1 MSDLSA
7 AAQAL
12 GVPEA
17 IVQRS
22 AQARAV
28 ETGMSVDE
36 VLSLWAGGEAA
47 PAATATATA
56 PETTPDAPQ
65 EESPEPASAP
75 VEVLPSP
82 PPTADEPAFLPAPSL
97 APAGSTRPA
106 GRPPVLVGVKDNPML
121 VFLGAFA
128 VFAAMMLVGLVGPS
142 IQTENPGARTS
153 AIDFS
158 DSASRGR
165 EVYANVGCASCHTQ
179 MVRPVTADVG
189 LGAVTLN
196 DSNQVLG
203 ARRFGPDLS
212 NVGVRL
218 TADQLSA
225 IVEGSAGHPRLSL
238 SEGDLADLVAY
249 LSESTTLSSS
259 ASGQG
264 SSS

>member
-1 MSDLSA
+1 MSDLSSA
-7 AAQAL
+7 AEAL

-28 ETGMSVDE
+28 ETGMSVDD

-47 PAATATATA
+47 PAGTTAAA
-56 PETTPDAPQ
+56 PETAPDGPQQEPTPATS
-65 EESPEPASAP
+65 EP
-75 VEVLPSP
+75 VEVEPSRP
-82 PPTADEPAFLPAPSL
+82 PSADQPAP
-97 APAGSTRPA
+97 AAPTPAPVPAGTAMP

-153 AIDFS
+153 AIDFGV
-158 DSASRGR
+158 SATRGH

-203 ARRFGPDLS
+203 SRRFGPDLS
-212 NVGVRL
+212 NVGERL

-225 IVEGSAGHPRLSL
+225 IVGGSGGHPRLSL
-238 SEGDLADLVAY
+238 SEDDLADLVAY
-249 LSESTTLSSS
+249 LSESITLNTPTTDP
-259 ASGQG
+259 GG
-264 SSS
+264 SS